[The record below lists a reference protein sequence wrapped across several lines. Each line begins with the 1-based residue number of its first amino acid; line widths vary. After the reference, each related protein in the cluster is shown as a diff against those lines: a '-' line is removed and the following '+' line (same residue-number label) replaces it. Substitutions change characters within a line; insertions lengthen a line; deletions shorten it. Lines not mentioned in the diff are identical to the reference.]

1 MTDNTKIIIIADD
14 FFYLKGVASYF
25 KVNSIFEVI
34 EIHVD
39 NDESSF
45 PCEALNFYSPH
56 NSIILLAVEDFTKIK
71 LIPDLNLR
79 AIICSIRC
87 PQESPRPFLFNG
99 VLFLNRDVKAR
110 FLLIAIQNFINGHIS
125 RDMKFSPSELKL
137 ILNYFSANQKS
148 AIQTLLNFSD
158 KKLSYY
164 KRSVYAKVMTNSDSG
179 AYPIFKAIGNVYD
192 AVNACRLV
200 SADFISHAA

>member
-1 MTDNTKIIIIADD
+1 M
-14 FFYLKGVASYF
+14 
-25 KVNSIFEVI
+25 
-34 EIHVD
+34 
-39 NDESSF
+39 
-45 PCEALNFYSPH
+45 
-56 NSIILLAVEDFTKIK
+56 
-71 LIPDLNLR
+71 
-79 AIICSIRC
+79 
-87 PQESPRPFLFNG
+87 
-99 VLFLNRDVKAR
+99 NRDIKAR

-192 AVNACRLV
+192 AVNACRLA
-200 SADFISHAA
+200 SADFIFHAA